1 MHAELISILT
11 ITTVV
16 GAVTTASFII
26 VIPLVISTSACVT
39 WFAVGFYVTVSI
51 IVITDFIDTCF
62 TLSWRVR

>member
-11 ITTVV
+11 IATVV

>member
-39 WFAVGFYVTVSI
+39 WFAVGLYVTVSI